1 MVSLRQLQHVIALA
15 EHRHFGRA
23 AEAIGV
29 TQAALTLSIQ
39 KIEQD
44 HGVLL
49 FERRHGQVTITCYGE
64 VVLES
69 ARAAVSRVSDMRREL
84 VLMRKLET
92 GRLVVGCDAH
102 FGEALVAPVLAR
114 LLSAYPHLQFTV
126 EYGRWPDMRDR
137 LLNRSIDLFVGFED
151 EAGDQRFLM
160 DMFTLPPLILFCRP
174 GHPVLA
180 SAEVTVAYL
189 YSFPTVIT
197 PTSHWI
203 QKRHRPLFAEAGLGR
218 IPASLEV
225 ADYSIIRQVVR
236 GSDALSIGL
245 LRVVKAE
252 LESGV
257 LARVPFD
264 IGLVPG
270 LMIASSRDR
279 SLPPAAELFVKAA
292 REEIEAM
299 NLEWTERSPM

>member
-15 EHRHFGRA
+15 DHRHFGRA

-44 HGVLL
+44 YGVLL
-49 FERRHGQVTITCYGE
+49 FERRHGQVSITCYGE

-69 ARAAVSRVSDMRREL
+69 AQAAVSRVGDMRREL
-84 VLMRKLET
+84 LLMRKLAT

-102 FGEALVAPVLAR
+102 FGEALVAPVLAK
-114 LLSAYPHLQFTV
+114 LLNEYPHLQFTV
-126 EYGRWPDMRDR
+126 EYGRWTDMRDR
-137 LLNRSIDLFVGFED
+137 LLNRSIDLFIGFED
-151 EAGDQRFLM
+151 EAADQRFSMNLFM
-160 DMFTLPPLILFCRP
+160 LPPLILCCRP
-174 GHPVLA
+174 GHPVMD
-180 SAEVTVAYL
+180 SDEVTIAYL

-203 QKRHRPLFAEAGLGR
+203 QKRHRPLFVEAGLEKV
-218 IPASLEV
+218 PASLE
-225 ADYSIIRQVVR
+225 ATDYSLIRQVVR
-236 GSDALSIGL
+236 GSDALSLGL
-245 LRVVKAE
+245 FRVFKAD
-252 LESGV
+252 LESGT

-264 IGLVPG
+264 IGLIPG

-292 REEIEAM
+292 GDEIEMM
-299 NLEWTERSPM
+299 NREWAQVQRD